1 MHATIDYFWHANCS
15 EILRS
20 IGGGTMS
27 IYNSVHNIQDPSL
40 RAYFSRFIDKSQT
53 AVPQAAASQENQIK
67 TDALPTIKKIG
78 SPFADLPKIVPS
90 TNASTT
96 HTSVNESRYRE
107 GSTEHDL
114 LKLNDYVQK
123 YNALIDDGLNKH
135 PGRKAAARVYEGAIL
150 GLNGSLKKSTST
162 EYDFAIK
169 VNDKY
174 KLNHNAIKSIAHTLD
189 KNFSLFDQVA

>member
-1 MHATIDYFWHANCS
+1 
-15 EILRS
+15 
-20 IGGGTMS
+20 MS
-27 IYNSVHNIQDPSL
+27 IHNSVHNIQDPSL

-78 SPFADLPKIVPS
+78 SPFADLPRIVPS

-96 HTSVNESRYRE
+96 HTIVNESRYRE
-107 GSTEHDL
+107 GSTEHGL
-114 LKLNDYVQK
+114 LELNDYVQK

-135 PGRKAAARVYEGAIL
+135 PGRRSLATAYERIII
-150 GLNGSLKKSTST
+150 GLNGSLNKSTST

-189 KNFSLFDQVA
+189 KNFSLFDKSA